1 MLQKMAVVDVP
12 RKNGWQP
19 TSTQETN
26 PTWAD
31 ADDDEKDA
39 DDLLG
44 KKCHALVAV
53 PPLLLAD
60 SFATRALQDPKAW
73 PKAWSSVWL
82 WAKPW

>member
-39 DDLLG
+39 DDLW
-44 KKCHALVAV
+44 KKCYALVAV
-53 PPLLLAD
+53 TELFTHQRCQRLCALSALVLL
-60 SFATRALQDPKAW
+60 
-73 PKAWSSVWL
+73 SSTM
-82 WAKPW
+82 